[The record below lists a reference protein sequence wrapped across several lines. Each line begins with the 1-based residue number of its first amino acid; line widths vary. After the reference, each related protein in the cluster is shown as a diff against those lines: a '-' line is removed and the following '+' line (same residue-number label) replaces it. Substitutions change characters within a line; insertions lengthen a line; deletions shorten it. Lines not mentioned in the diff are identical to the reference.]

1 MEESGPEPEPKPMPE
16 PMPRAP
22 STREGA
28 PKGFGAGVVVVIAI
42 VLFAAGFAGGFFTAP
57 LFQPGPQQLRLA
69 TVLDKTGGLSAFGP
83 NNEKGALLA
92 LEQINQAGGAF
103 GVPILGFH
111 EDSATDPAT
120 ARDAA
125 SKVVT
130 TNEVDG
136 IVGSTGSGQ
145 CLTVLEIAKAN
156 DVFEISGS
164 CTTPLLSDQTLTG
177 GWFARTAPSDALQ
190 GVIAGY
196 YAYETAA
203 FRNMAVVGI
212 NNPYGTGLADVF
224 ENTFEALGGTIT
236 KKQIVTETT
245 QGATSY
251 ISDLDAIF
259 ATTIE
264 AVYLVAYPPDGVLM
278 YEEYLTGAYADVTW
292 IFSEGLLSQSD
303 FVDELDDRGV
313 DISVLIGTAPGA
325 YVGLAGPRF
334 DTWADVYEAR
344 WGHPPGLFDDNVY
357 DGTFLLALAAQASGE
372 ASGAGIKSK
381 IMDVAN
387 PPGTVILPG
396 EWKKALDELA
406 AGRDINYEGAS
417 GTTDLDENGD
427 PVISQYAV
435 WGIDTDGKITNLIEY
450 DEAEVAAIV
459 AGIAGAPPFR
469 SPFAVGWIAPFW
481 RD

>member
-1 MEESGPEPEPKPMPE
+1 MEESGPEPEPRPMPE
-16 PMPRAP
+16 PTRRAP
-22 STREGA
+22 AAQGV
-28 PKGFGAGVVVVIAI
+28 PKGYGAGVVVVVAI

-83 NNEKGALLA
+83 NNEKAALLA
-92 LEQINQAGGAF
+92 LEQINQQGGAF

-111 EDSATDPAT
+111 EDSATDPAI

-130 TNEVDG
+130 TNRVAG

-156 DVFEISGS
+156 EVFEVSGS
-164 CTTPLLSDQTLTG
+164 CTTPLLSDATVNG

-196 YAYETAA
+196 YAYETAG
-203 FRNMAVVGI
+203 FRTMAVVGI

-224 ENTFEALGGTIT
+224 KSTFEALGGTVT
-236 KKQIVTETT
+236 KRQIVE
-245 QGATSY
+245 ATPQAVTY
-251 ISDLDAIF
+251 VSDLDAIF
-259 ATTIE
+259 ADAIE

-278 YEEYLTGAYADVTW
+278 YEEYLDGAYADITW

-303 FVDELDDRGV
+303 FVDELADRGRDV
-313 DISVLIGTAPGA
+313 SPLIGTAPGA
-325 YVGLAGPRF
+325 YVGLVGPRF
-334 DTWADVYEAR
+334 DAWSDIYEAR
-344 WGHPPGLFDDNVY
+344 WGHAPGLFDDNVY
-357 DGTFLLALAAQASGE
+357 DGMFLMALAAQASGQ
-372 ASGAGIKSK
+372 ATGAGIQSK
-381 IMDVAN
+381 IRDVAN

-396 EWKKALDELA
+396 EWQKALDELA

-417 GTTDLDENGD
+417 GTADLDEAGD

-435 WGIDTDGKITNLIEY
+435 WGIDAQDQITNLIEY
-450 DEAEVAAIV
+450 DEDEVETIV
-459 AGIAGAPPFR
+459 GGISAAPPLNSSTFG
-469 SPFAVGWIAPFW
+469 VGWIAPFW

>member
-1 MEESGPEPEPKPMPE
+1 MEESGSEPEPMPE
-16 PMPRAP
+16 PTRRPTPAP
-22 STREGA
+22 AGA
-28 PKGFGAGVVVVIAI
+28 PKGFGAGVVVIVAV

-57 LFQPGPQQLRLA
+57 FFQPGPQQLRIG

-92 LEQINQAGGAF
+92 LEQINQQGGVF
-103 GVPILGFH
+103 GVPVLGFH

-130 TNEVDG
+130 TNEVHG
-136 IVGSTGSGQ
+136 IIGSTGSGQ

-156 DVFEISGS
+156 EVFEMSGS
-164 CTTPLLSDQTLTG
+164 CTTPLLSDQTVNE

-196 YAYETAA
+196 YAYETAGY
-203 FRNMAVVGI
+203 RDMAVVGI

-224 ENTFEALGGTIT
+224 RDTFEALGGTIT
-236 KKQIVTETT
+236 VRQIVTETT
-245 QGATSY
+245 QGATTY
-251 ISDLDAIF
+251 VSDLNAIF
-259 ATTIE
+259 ATAID

-278 YEEYLTGAYADVTW
+278 YEEYLDGAYPDIVW

-303 FVDELDDRGV
+303 FVDELADRGRDV
-313 DISVLIGTAPGA
+313 SPLIGTSPGS
-325 YVGLAGPRF
+325 YVGLVGPRF
-334 DTWADVYEAR
+334 DDWAEVYEGR
-344 WGHPPGLFDDNVY
+344 WGHAPGLFDDNVY
-357 DGTFLLALAAQASGE
+357 DATFMMALAAQASGQ
-372 ASGAGIKSK
+372 ASGTGIQEK
-381 IMDVAN
+381 IRDIAN
-387 PPGTVILPG
+387 PPGTPILPG
-396 EWKKALDELA
+396 EWEKALEELT

-417 GTTDLDENGD
+417 GNTDLDEAGD

-435 WGIDTDGKITNLIEY
+435 WGIDANDQITNLIEY
-450 DEAEVAAIV
+450 DEDEVVAIV
-459 AGIAGAPPFR
+459 AGIPGGAPPFYN
-469 SPFAVGWIAPFW
+469 PFNAALIAPFW